1 MAVVVREQ
9 GKKYY
14 KVHRVLFE
22 DKIKRSSSERAGAV
36 SKNTG
41 SSPAVTTS
49 ETIISND
56 SKNVNSQIM
65 QNSQEDAPKKIDSR
79 KDVDDSVQSQELKN
93 WFGDWRKN
101 AVIYKDKLTA
111 SNNLDEI
118 VLASTNY
125 LNEDLKHQRKD
136 NIVEFARGEVLMQI
150 GNNKYNAKVIVGLT
164 KNNKM
169 LLYDIVKF
177 KKDIFKIK
185 KEDAFTDQNVNKEVS
200 RHYASSD
207 KMISQNDS
215 YVNNNSMQ
223 NSQEDAQKKI
233 ESRKDVDDSVH
244 SQELMI
250 LTKLVSQAKHKHI
263 HI

>member
-1 MAVVVREQ
+1 MTVQKDGESLPISSVSDT
-9 GKKYY
+9 
-14 KVHRVLFE
+14 RVTQN
-22 DKIKRSSSERAGAV
+22 
-36 SKNTG
+36 NT
-41 SSPAVTTS
+41 S
-49 ETIISND
+49 
-56 SKNVNSQIM
+56 VNTDYM
-65 QNSQEDAPKKIDSR
+65 QNSQEDAPKKIESR

-164 KNNKM
+164 KNNQM

-185 KEDAFTDQNVNKEVS
+185 KEDAFTDQNVSKEVS

-215 YVNNNSMQ
+215 SVNNDY
-223 NSQEDAQKKI
+223 QEDAWKNLILFTLLIQKWNRLSPK
-233 ESRKDVDDSVH
+233 RP
-244 SQELMI
+244 ELRTMSGI
-250 LTKLVSQAKHKHI
+250 LSPIPILAYQNF
-263 HI
+263 